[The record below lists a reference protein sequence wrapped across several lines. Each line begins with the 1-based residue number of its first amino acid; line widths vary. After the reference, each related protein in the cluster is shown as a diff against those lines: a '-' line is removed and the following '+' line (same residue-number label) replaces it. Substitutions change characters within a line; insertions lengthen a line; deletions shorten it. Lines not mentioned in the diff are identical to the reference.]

1 MSSIPEIIRQQIT
14 VGVLMSLGA
23 SDLMSDR
30 VHAAKGEPSDSL
42 TFKARILTKPRGAVR
57 IMRVTVTLDP
67 SDTYSIKVGYF
78 KARRNAP
85 GAHGW
90 APSEWITHFSAEDV
104 YNDSLA
110 RTLLSLDNVI

>member
-30 VHAAKGEPSDSL
+30 VHAAKNEPSDTL
-42 TFKARILTKPRGAVR
+42 TFKARILTGPRGGVR
-57 IMRVTVTLDP
+57 VMRVSVTLDP
-67 SDTYSIKVGYF
+67 SDTYSIKVGYS
-78 KARRNAP
+78 KSKRQPNGAP
-85 GAHGW
+85 GHV
-90 APSEWITHFSAEDV
+90 WITHFSAEDV

-110 RTLLSLDNVI
+110 RVLLSLDNVI